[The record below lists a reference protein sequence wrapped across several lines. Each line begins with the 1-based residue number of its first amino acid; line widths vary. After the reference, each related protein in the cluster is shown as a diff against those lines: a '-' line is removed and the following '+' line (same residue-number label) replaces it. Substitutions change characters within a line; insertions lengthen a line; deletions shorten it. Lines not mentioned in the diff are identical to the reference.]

1 MNAHHSL
8 PSAEAIQRVTTR
20 LIIEFLIKAVCSD
33 ARAHGGSLERSLT
46 YFSIQHAN
54 VEHLS
59 RDATL
64 AWTYADDYP
73 PDEVRRPIS
82 VHALAQAM
90 AASPETTRRRVAALI
105 ADGACVKVDGRGV
118 IVPRRHLATAEI
130 RSQRLEVLTAFDE
143 MIEALGQIGFDFSA
157 LVRPRAHAAAVA
169 PRGGEPAPVLLVSRI
184 INAYCLKV
192 ILDGIPLHG
201 DFVAGVLFVLI
212 MADNIR
218 HITHDPELAWRYAG
232 ANDAPPD
239 EFRIPVSVRQIATQL
254 GMPYS
259 TVQRQ
264 LSKMTEKGF
273 CQRKE
278 GGYIIHNASMNRP
291 EILANGLRMHLWFLA
306 MLGELTALGLDF
318 SDWTPIC
325 SRGAAARGV
334 VHA

>member
-1 MNAHHSL
+1 MNAYHSL

-20 LIIEFLIKAVCSD
+20 LIVEFLIKAVCGG
-33 ARAHGGSLERSLT
+33 ARAHGGNLERSLT
-46 YFSIQHAN
+46 YFAIQHAN

-64 AWTYADDYP
+64 AWKYADEYP
-73 PDEVRRPIS
+73 PDDVRRPIS
-82 VHALAQAM
+82 VHALAQAL

-118 IVPRRHLATAEI
+118 IVPVRHLTTAQI
-130 RSQRLEVLTAFDE
+130 RAHRLEVLTGFDE
-143 MIEALGQIGFDFSA
+143 MIGALGRIGFDFSA
-157 LVRPRAHAAAVA
+157 LVRPRARTAAAT
-169 PRGGEPAPVLLVSRI
+169 PRGREPAPVLLVSRI
-184 INAYCLKV
+184 INGYCLKV
-192 ILDGIPLHG
+192 ILDSIPLHG
-201 DFVAGVLFVLI
+201 DFITAVLFVLI
-212 MADNIR
+212 MADNTR

-239 EFRIPVSVRQIATQL
+239 ELRSPVSVRQIATKL

-264 LSKMTEKGF
+264 LVKMAEKGF
-273 CQRKE
+273 CQRRD

-334 VHA
+334 VYA